1 MEPIMTLSAAALP
14 KSRFLPLLLLITVGA
29 MLGVTAV
36 IAKAAALSGWPPVAL
51 LAWALLGGG
60 LLQFCFTLAA
70 GARPRTGAPY
80 LRYYLGSGL
89 LQALPNALAFA
100 AAPHVG
106 AGIVALCFAFP
117 LIFTYGLALCFRLE
131 RLQGQRLAGVLL
143 GLAGGL
149 VIAAGSGAAGSTTS
163 PWMPSPWMMAALAAP
178 VFIAVGN
185 LYRSLYWPPGATALE
200 LSPGMLTTAGASLLL
215 GLLTAG
221 MPLAPE
227 TWNTAASAFLLGQ
240 TAIFA
245 LLFVLYFV
253 LQKLAGPVYLSQ
265 IGSVGALVGLGLA
278 TALLAEPLSPRIAA
292 AGALVAAGIF
302 FVNRGARRKD

>member
-1 MEPIMTLSAAALP
+1 MSQPAASTASTVAALP
-14 KSRFLPLLLLITVGA
+14 RRSFLPLVLLLVVGS

-36 IAKAAALSGWPPVAL
+36 IAKAGALAGWPPVAL

-60 LLQFCFTLAA
+60 ALQAVFSLAA
-70 GARPRTGAPY
+70 GTRFKAGAPY

-131 RLQGQRLAGVLL
+131 RLQGHRLAGVLL

-149 VIAAGSGAAGSTTS
+149 AIAAGSGEAGFS
-163 PWMPSPWMMAALAAP
+163 PSPWMLAALAAP
-178 VFIAVGN
+178 VVIAAGN
-185 LYRSLYWPPGATALE
+185 LYRSLYWPAGATALE
-200 LSPGMLTTAGASLLL
+200 LAPGMLLTAGASLLL
-215 GLLTAG
+215 GLLAADAD
-221 MPLAPE
+221 LAP
-227 TWNTAASAFLLGQ
+227 AAWSFASGGLLLGQ

-245 LLFVLYFV
+245 LLFVLYFM

-265 IGSVGALVGLGLA
+265 IGSVGALVGLALA
-278 TALLAEPLSPRIAA
+278 TLVLAEPLS
-292 AGALVAAGIF
+292 GKLVAAAALVGGGIVL
-302 FVNRGARRKD
+302 VNRGTRP

>member
-1 MEPIMTLSAAALP
+1 MSLSAAALP
-14 KSRFLPLLLLITVGA
+14 KRNLLPLLLLVTVGA

-36 IAKAAALSGWPPVAL
+36 IAKAAALAGWPPVAL

-60 LLQFCFTLAA
+60 LLQFGFSLAA
-70 GARPRTGAPY
+70 GQGPRISAPY

-100 AAPHVG
+100 AAQHVG

-149 VIAAGSGAAGSTTS
+149 VIAAGSGGTGFS
-163 PWMPSPWMMAALAAP
+163 PSSWMPSPWMMAALAAP
-178 VFIAVGN
+178 VLIAVGN
-185 LYRSLYWPPGATALE
+185 LYRSLYWPAGAKALE
-200 LSPGMLTTAGASLLL
+200 LSPGMLTTAGSSLLL
-215 GLLTAG
+215 GLLAAG
-221 MPLAPE
+221 APLAPE
-227 TWNTAASAFLLGQ
+227 SWNFATSALLLGQ

-278 TALLAEPLSPRIAA
+278 TALLAEPLSPRIVA
-292 AGALVAAGIF
+292 AGGLVAGGIF
-302 FVNRGARRKD
+302 FVNRGVRTGR

>member
-1 MEPIMTLSAAALP
+1 MTLSAAALP
-14 KSRFLPLLLLITVGA
+14 KRSFLPLLLLVTVGA

-36 IAKAAALSGWPPVAL
+36 IAKAAALAGWPPVAL

-60 LLQFCFTLAA
+60 LLQLGFTLAA
-70 GARPRTGAPY
+70 GRRPRTGAPY

-131 RLQGQRLAGVLL
+131 RLQAPRLAGVLL

-149 VIAAGSGAAGSTTS
+149 VIAAGSGGSGFSPS
-163 PWMPSPWMMAALAAP
+163 PWIPSPWMMAALAAP

-185 LYRSLYWPPGATALE
+185 LYRSLYWPPGASALE
-200 LSPGMLTTAGASLLL
+200 LSPGMLLTAGASLLL
-215 GLLTAG
+215 GLLAAG
-221 MPLAPE
+221 TPLVPDSWGFA
-227 TWNTAASAFLLGQ
+227 TSALLLGQ

-278 TALLAEPLSPRIAA
+278 TALLAEPLSPPTAL
-292 AGALVAAGIF
+292 AGLLVAGGILL
-302 FVNRGARRKD
+302 VNRHLGRRGD

>member
-1 MEPIMTLSAAALP
+1 MSLPAAALP
-14 KSRFLPLLLLITVGA
+14 KRNVLPLVLLVTVGA

-36 IAKAAALSGWPPVAL
+36 IAKAAALAGWPPVAL

-60 LLQFCFTLAA
+60 LLQFGFSLAA
-70 GARPRTGAPY
+70 GRRPGTSAPY

-100 AAPHVG
+100 AAQHVG

-117 LIFTYGLALCFRLE
+117 LIFTYALALCFRLE

-143 GLAGGL
+143 GVAGGL
-149 VIAAGSGAAGSTTS
+149 VIAAGSGGTGFS
-163 PWMPSPWMMAALAAP
+163 PSPWMLAALTAP
-178 VFIAVGN
+178 VIIAVGN
-185 LYRSLYWPPGATALE
+185 LYRSLYWPAGATALE
-200 LSPGMLTTAGASLLL
+200 LSPGMLLTAGASLLL
-215 GLLTAG
+215 GLLATG
-221 MPLAPE
+221 TPLAPE
-227 TWNTAASAFLLGQ
+227 TWGFVTSGLLLGQ

-245 LLFVLYFV
+245 LLFVLYFA

-278 TALLAEPLSPRIAA
+278 TALLAEPLSPRTAL
-292 AGALVAAGIF
+292 AGLLVAGGILL
-302 FVNRGARRKD
+302 VNRDLGRRGG

>member
-1 MEPIMTLSAAALP
+1 MTLPAAALP
-14 KSRFLPLLLLITVGA
+14 KRNVLPLLLLVSVGA

-36 IAKAAALSGWPPVAL
+36 IAKAAALAGWPPVAL

-60 LLQFCFTLAA
+60 LLQLGYSLAA
-70 GARPRTGAPY
+70 GRRPGTSAAY

-100 AAPHVG
+100 AAQHVG

-117 LIFTYGLALCFRLE
+117 LIFTYALALCFRLE

-149 VIAAGSGAAGSTTS
+149 VIAAGSGGAGFS
-163 PWMPSPWMMAALAAP
+163 PSPWMLAALAAP
-178 VFIAVGN
+178 VIIAVGN
-185 LYRSLYWPPGATALE
+185 LYRSLYWPKGATALE
-200 LSPGMLTTAGASLLL
+200 LSPGMLTTAGGSLLL
-215 GLLTAG
+215 ALLVAG
-221 MPLAPE
+221 APLAPE
-227 TWNTAASAFLLGQ
+227 TWSFVPSALLLGQ

-278 TALLAEPLSPRIAA
+278 TALLAEPLSPRIVA
-292 AGALVAAGIF
+292 AGGLVACGIF
-302 FVNRGARRKD
+302 FVNRGARRET